1 MIEMLE
7 TAVTSPWA
15 YLVLFAIAMLDGFF
29 PVVPAETLVITAG
42 VFAAGGEP
50 DLAPVIAVAA
60 LGAFVG
66 DHVSYQIGRRAGGGL
81 LRRLPPDSRRRAAF
95 DWAGRTLTERG
106 GLLLVVARYIPG
118 GRTVATLTTGA
129 VRYPRRKFALYDAI
143 AVVTWAVYSALIG
156 YVGGRAF
163 DDDPVKGLLLG
174 LGMAGGIT
182 LVVEATRFLRH
193 RSARSGGG
201 PPGRPRRPGSP
212 LVPGCAQQAA
222 PGSH

>member
-1 MIEMLE
+1 MVEMLE
-7 TAVTSPWA
+7 TAVASPWA
-15 YLVLFAIAMLDGFF
+15 YLVIFAIAMLDGFF

-81 LRRLPPDSRRRAAF
+81 LRRMPPGTRRRAAF
-95 DWAGRTLTERG
+95 DWAAKTLAERG

-129 VRYPRRKFALYDAI
+129 VRYPRRKFALFDAA
-143 AVVTWAVYSALIG
+143 AVVTWAVYSALVG
-156 YVGGRAF
+156 YLGGRAF

-182 LVVEATRFLRH
+182 LLVEVTRFLRH
-193 RSARSGGG
+193 RRRPA
-201 PPGRPRRPGSP
+201 RPRTRESP
-212 LVPGCAQQAA
+212 PAPGCAPEAA
-222 PGSH
+222 PESC